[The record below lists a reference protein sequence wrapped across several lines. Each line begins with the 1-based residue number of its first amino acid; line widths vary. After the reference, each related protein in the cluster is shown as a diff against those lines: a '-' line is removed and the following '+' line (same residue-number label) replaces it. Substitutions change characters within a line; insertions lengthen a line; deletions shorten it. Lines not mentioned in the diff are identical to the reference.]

1 MNARSSPA
9 CFVSEVNPVED
20 VRMVA
25 VEDVLRARDERCAR
39 QSAMLEKHGL
49 PVISFTMNIAGPV
62 KCDGLIRRAFFAGV
76 QRIED
81 ALCARRSAVRQGER
95 TIAFTGCE
103 QLWSVDAPAGE
114 IKNWMQAIEEM
125 DELGRLF
132 DIDVIDAG
140 GHKLSREH
148 ERKCLICGADVRAC
162 ARSRAHSVEE
172 LQKRT
177 RQIIRHHFDREY
189 ALRIGMC
196 AERALLCEAVTTP
209 KPGLVDREN
218 SGAHRDMD
226 LFSFVDSAAS
236 LRGWFEDCARIG
248 METRSLSEQE
258 VFIRLRM
265 RGLRAERDMLAIT
278 GGVNTHKGALFS
290 LGLIC
295 CGAGRLGEDAE
306 TADILDAAGS
316 IAAASLDDL
325 KQLSCD
331 AARTG
336 GEVQYINA
344 GLTGVRGEAAAGF
357 PSVRNIAL
365 PALKRAIDAG
375 RSLNDAGLEAL
386 VALMARVPDSNIL
399 RRRGEAALQ
408 SVQVQAVLLER
419 HGFEPEQLRRM
430 NDRFVR
436 ENISPG
442 GSADLLAA
450 AYLLYFIEKQT
461 GGNLA

>member
-1 MNARSSPA
+1 M
-9 CFVSEVNPVED
+9 VS
-20 VRMVA
+20 

-39 QSAMLEKHGL
+39 QSAMLEAHGL

-62 KCDGLIRRAFFAGV
+62 KCDGLIKRAFFVGV
-76 QRIED
+76 RRIED
-81 ALCARRSAVRQGER
+81 ALTARRAAVRQREC

-103 QLWSVDAPAGE
+103 QIWSADAPAGE
-114 IKNWMQAIEEM
+114 LKNWMRSIEEM

-132 DIDVIDAG
+132 DIDVIDAD

-148 ERKCLICGADVRAC
+148 ERKCLVCGADVRAC
-162 ARSRAHSVEE
+162 ARSRAHSVQE
-172 LQKRT
+172 LQNRT
-177 RQIIRHHFDREY
+177 RQIIQAHFDGEY
-189 ALRIGMC
+189 ARRIGLC
-196 AERALLCEAVTTP
+196 AERALLWEAITTP

-226 LFSFVDSAAS
+226 LFSFADSAAS
-236 LRGWFEDCARIG
+236 LRCWFEDCARIG
-248 METRSLSEQE
+248 VETRNLSGRE
-258 VFIRLRM
+258 VFYRLRM
-265 RGLRAERDMLAIT
+265 RGLGAERDMLSVT

-295 CGAGRLGEDAE
+295 CAAGRRGEGTEAS
-306 TADILDAAGS
+306 AILDAAGR

-325 KQLSCD
+325 KGLSRD
-331 AARTG
+331 TAKTG
-336 GEVQYINA
+336 GEKQYIHA

-357 PSVRNIAL
+357 PSVRDIAL
-365 PALKRAIDAG
+365 PALKRALLDG
-375 RSLNDAGLEAL
+375 RHLNDAGLEAL
-386 VALMARVPDSNIL
+386 IALMARLQDSNIL

-408 SVQVQAVLLER
+408 SVQDQAALLER
-419 HGFEPEQLRRM
+419 NGFEPEQLRRM
-430 NDRFVR
+430 NDVFIR

-461 GGNLA
+461 GGNQA